1 MKFLT
6 ENTIGVTNNRRNK
19 ASKRRLGSLFKGV
32 LIVHREIFELDM
44 QFKEVNKLKSMHL
57 DKYFLTL
64 LTGIGLFIF
73 IFSAEFLHNTP
84 IISQYSLTATFVF
97 LLVLLLILIPFT
109 IRYVKVFHKGQALLI
124 LLIVFGGL
132 YLFFLFINV
141 IVMF

>member
-1 MKFLT
+1 MY
-6 ENTIGVTNNRRNK
+6 
-19 ASKRRLGSLFKGV
+19 
-32 LIVHREIFELDM
+32 
-44 QFKEVNKLKSMHL
+44 L

-64 LTGIGLFIF
+64 LTGICLFIF
-73 IFSAEFLHNTP
+73 IFSAEFLLNIT

-124 LLIVFGGL
+124 LLILFGGL

>member
-73 IFSAEFLHNTP
+73 IFYMEFVLNIA
-84 IISQYSLTATFVF
+84 IISQYSITATFVF
-97 LLVLLLILIPFT
+97 LLILIPFT